1 MLIQRRIIWLKYAA
15 DDQLVTLADMMAK
28 TFGHSNCPS
37 VASERGVSVSLQPVL
52 TASQLMVISTITGN
66 PNGIVRADRLHL
78 HCESH
83 GTTVGFRA
91 NLAQAQGSAVFV
103 VLHGAEGIA
112 LCFPPGTLPE
122 SKGKGGQFVQDNRKA
137 LQSDAGHLEY
147 LHNEV
152 CFRIFFFL
160 MI

>member
-1 MLIQRRIIWLKYAA
+1 MYAA

-37 VASERGVSVSLQPVL
+37 VASERGVSVSRQPVL
-52 TASQLMVISTITGN
+52 TASQLMIFSTITAN
-66 PNGIVRADRLHL
+66 PNGIVRATIRHVYCDSY
-78 HCESH
+78 EI
-83 GTTVGFRA
+83 TVGFRA
-91 NLAQAQGSAVFV
+91 NLAEAQGSAVFV

-122 SKGKGGQFVQDNRKA
+122 SKGKGGQFVQENRKV
-137 LQSDAGHLEY
+137 LQSDAGHLDY
-147 LHNEV
+147 LQNEV
-152 CFRIFFFL
+152 RFSMLIVL